1 MDDEDNKKAEPSEEK
16 KDKQEAPSPDGE
28 NFESSLKKSFFELLG
43 ATPFEYLKSHLP
55 DDNRTINQIFI
66 LIGKQTNVG
75 TNTGLVGDQAQMG
88 IENMHVSVQ
97 NSASDADKKVDAP
110 QSQVKVP
117 PLPKYTFPS
126 LNPDKVNTYVE
137 VNEPTSKPSQIP
149 QFKNVDDVDEW
160 FFSQSNVD
168 NQIHLITVGVFA
180 GNTYRFITETRERIK
195 NLLENSTKSKKDE
208 VSLSAF
214 TKGDSSILGKT
225 GTKVAE
231 SDFSVESGK
240 TQLKTVTFADP
251 KHQKYV
257 LQFFS
262 SSVDIAKI
270 RSVVERLLAQICK
283 LDGIDIHT
291 LGTPLIDLTRAQSA
305 IGLGELA
312 KSDYEY
318 YLNNI
323 IRPWAKSPDPFL
335 RFLVGWILFA
345 LATEETHKSKVESLL
360 THWAK
365 SKNLF
370 LEWTSAAACSRF
382 GLMDLD
388 KTLEIVK
395 SLFETNYKYTLHATR
410 VSLSLLYFS
419 GQNASKIINAL
430 ADWSE
435 SSDLDRDKKHFIQDN
450 LAFAFLYLITD
461 QIKDDIDDQEN
472 DNEKEADRK
481 ESMNIW
487 LLLSKLPE
495 REKDKLATSIAK
507 LFNLSFK
514 HQRAAIVDKACD
526 ILEDNMS
533 AAETTWSKEIL
544 LVLQKIK
551 AGGGS
556 GSKYLQ
562 IILKRPSLRKNQHL
576 FSGSL

>member
-16 KDKQEAPSPDGE
+16 KDKKETPPPEGE
-28 NFESSLKKSFFELLG
+28 KFESLKKSVFEMAG
-43 ATPFEYLKSHLP
+43 AFPVEYLKSHP
-55 DDNRTINQIFI
+55 SGDSGTINQFI
-66 LIGKQTNVG
+66 VFIGQQTNVG
-75 TNTGLVGDQAQMG
+75 SNIGGIVGDHGRSDVGSIQVGAQ
-88 IENMHVSVQ
+88 N
-97 NSASDADKKVDAP
+97 DAAGTDKEEDKKTENETSSPKSP
-110 QSQVKVP
+110 QS
-117 PLPKYTFPS
+117 LHLS
-126 LNPDKVNTYVE
+126 NAG
-137 VNEPTSKPSQIP
+137 
-149 QFKNVDDVDEW
+149 DVDEW
-160 FFSQSNVD
+160 FFSQNSVD
-168 NQIHLITVGVFA
+168 YQIHLIIVGVFA
-180 GNTYRFITETRERIK
+180 GNTQRFITETRERVK
-195 NLLENSTKSKKDE
+195 NLLSGATKNAEIESGLSPFTRSDST
-208 VSLSAF
+208 
-214 TKGDSSILGKT
+214 ILEKA
-225 GTKVAE
+225 GTMVVD

-240 TQLKTVTFADP
+240 TQLKTVVFVDP
-251 KHQKYV
+251 EYQKYV
-257 LQFFS
+257 LQFFR

-270 RSVVERLLAQICK
+270 RSVVERLLVQICQ

-291 LGTPLIDLTRAQSA
+291 LGTPLIDMTRNQSA

-323 IRPWAKSPDPFL
+323 IRPWANSPDPFL

-360 THWAK
+360 THWSK

-395 SLFETNYKYTLHATR
+395 SLFESNHKYTLHATH

-419 GQNASKIINAL
+419 GQNAFKIINAL

-435 SSDLDRDKKHFIQDN
+435 NPELDRNKKHIIQDN
-450 LAFAFLYLITD
+450 LAFAFLHIVTD
-461 QIKDDIDDQEN
+461 QIKDDIDDLEN
-472 DNEKEADRK
+472 GDEKKQNQRER
-481 ESMNIW
+481 MNIW

-495 REKDKLATSIAK
+495 NEKDKLATSIAK

-514 HQRAAIVDKACD
+514 HQKAIVVDKACD
-526 ILEDNMS
+526 ILEKNMS
-533 AAETTWSKEIL
+533 MAEINWSKEIL

-551 AGGGS
+551 ANGGL
-556 GSKYLQ
+556 GSKYIQ

>member
-16 KDKQEAPSPDGE
+16 KDKQETPPPEGE
-28 NFESSLKKSFFELLG
+28 NFDSSLKSRSELFG
-43 ATPFEYLKSHLP
+43 TYPFSYIGLYRPAIIFHIEK
-55 DDNRTINQIFI
+55 QI
-66 LIGKQTNVG
+66 NVG
-75 TNTGLVGDQAQMG
+75 TNIGGVVGDYGQVDIDSMQVDTQSG
-88 IENMHVSVQ
+88 
-97 NSASDADKKVDAP
+97 ASSTDEKESQKIKKDR
-110 QSQVKVP
+110 S
-117 PLPKYTFPS
+117 
-126 LNPDKVNTYVE
+126 
-137 VNEPTSKPSQIP
+137 TSKSAKHLH
-149 QFKNVDDVDEW
+149 FSHVNDVDEW
-160 FFSQSNVD
+160 FFSQNSVD

-180 GNTYRFITETRERIK
+180 GNTYRFVAEIREKIKSLLGTTTKNNETE
-195 NLLENSTKSKKDE
+195 SG
-208 VSLSAF
+208 LSAF
-214 TKGDSSILGKT
+214 TRGDSAILEKT
-225 GTKVAE
+225 GTKVTE

-240 TQLKTVTFADP
+240 TQLRTVTFVDP
-251 KHQKYV
+251 EYQKYA

-270 RSVVERLLAQICK
+270 RSVVERLLAQICQ

-335 RFLVGWILFA
+335 RFLVGWVLFA
-345 LATEETHKSKVESLL
+345 IATDETHKPKVESLL
-360 THWAK
+360 THWSK

-382 GLMDLD
+382 GLIDLD
-388 KTLEIVK
+388 KTLEIIK
-395 SLFETNYKYTLHATR
+395 NLFESDYKYTLYATR

-435 SSDLDRDKKHFIQDN
+435 NPDLDKNKKHFVQDN
-450 LAFAFLYLITD
+450 LAIAFLYLVTD
-461 QIKDDIDDQEN
+461 QIKNDIDDMEN
-472 DNEKEADRK
+472 DDETKEGEKEN
-481 ESMNIW
+481 MNIW
-487 LLLSKLPE
+487 LFLSKLPDSK
-495 REKDKLATSIAK
+495 KDKLATSIAK

-514 HQRAAIVDKACD
+514 HQRAAVVDKACD
-526 ILEDNMS
+526 ILEQNMS
-533 AAETTWSKEIL
+533 VAETNWSKEIL

-551 AGGGS
+551 AGGSS
-556 GSKYLQ
+556 GSKYIQ
-562 IILKRPSLRKNQHL
+562 IIIKRPSLRKNQHL

>member
-1 MDDEDNKKAEPSEEK
+1 MDDQTDKKAEPSEEK
-16 KDKQEAPSPDGE
+16 KDKQETPPPEGE
-28 NFESSLKKSFFELLG
+28 NFDSSLKKSRSELFG
-43 ATPFEYLKSHLP
+43 TYPFSYIGLYRP
-55 DDNRTINQIFI
+55 TIIFHIVKQI
-66 LIGKQTNVG
+66 NVG
-75 TNTGLVGDQAQMG
+75 TNIGGVVGDYGQVDIDSMQVDTQSG
-88 IENMHVSVQ
+88 
-97 NSASDADKKVDAP
+97 ASSTDEKESRKIKKDR
-110 QSQVKVP
+110 
-117 PLPKYTFPS
+117 
-126 LNPDKVNTYVE
+126 
-137 VNEPTSKPSQIP
+137 PTSKSA
-149 QFKNVDDVDEW
+149 KNLHFSHVNDVDEW
-160 FFSQSNVD
+160 FFSQNSVD
-168 NQIHLITVGVFA
+168 NQLHLITVGVFA
-180 GNTYRFITETRERIK
+180 GNTYRFVTEIREKIK
-195 NLLENSTKSKKDE
+195 SLLGTTTKNNETESG
-208 VSLSAF
+208 LSAF
-214 TKGDSSILGKT
+214 TRGDSAILEKT
-225 GTKVAE
+225 GTKVIE

-240 TQLKTVTFADP
+240 TQLRTVTFVDP
-251 KHQKYV
+251 EYQKYT

-270 RSVVERLLAQICK
+270 RSVVERLLAQICQ

-335 RFLVGWILFA
+335 RFLVGWVLFA
-345 LATEETHKSKVESLL
+345 IATEETHKPKVESLL
-360 THWAK
+360 THWSK

-382 GLMDLD
+382 GLIDLD
-388 KTLEIVK
+388 KTLEIIK
-395 SLFETNYKYTLHATR
+395 NLFESDYKYTLYATR

-435 SSDLDRDKKHFIQDN
+435 NPDLDKNKKHFIQDN
-450 LAFAFLYLITD
+450 LATAFLYLVTD
-461 QIKDDIDDQEN
+461 QIKNDIDDLEN
-472 DNEKEADRK
+472 DDEKKEGEKEN
-481 ESMNIW
+481 MNIW
-487 LLLSKLPE
+487 LFLSKLPE
-495 REKDKLATSIAK
+495 SKKDKLTTSIAK

-514 HQRAAIVDKACD
+514 HQRAAVVDKACD
-526 ILEDNMS
+526 ILEQNMS
-533 AAETTWSKEIL
+533 VAETYWSKEIL

-551 AGGGS
+551 AGGSS
-556 GSKYLQ
+556 GSKYIQ